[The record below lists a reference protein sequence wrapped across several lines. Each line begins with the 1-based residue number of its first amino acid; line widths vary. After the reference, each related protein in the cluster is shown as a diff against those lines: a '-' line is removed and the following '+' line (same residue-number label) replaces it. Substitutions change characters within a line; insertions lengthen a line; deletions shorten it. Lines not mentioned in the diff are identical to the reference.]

1 MGIILNHHSSG
12 IAQRI
17 RFLRGALSQA
27 AFANRLG
34 ISQTDISRYESS
46 SRIPPMSLLIS
57 IAKEFRVSLD
67 WLVFGN
73 HDQST
78 QTIVS
83 EPSLQTD
90 EDRQLMVLIR
100 KLDRKDR
107 TLISELARRLADST
121 RHSSD

>member
-1 MGIILNHHSSG
+1 MGIIFNHHSSG